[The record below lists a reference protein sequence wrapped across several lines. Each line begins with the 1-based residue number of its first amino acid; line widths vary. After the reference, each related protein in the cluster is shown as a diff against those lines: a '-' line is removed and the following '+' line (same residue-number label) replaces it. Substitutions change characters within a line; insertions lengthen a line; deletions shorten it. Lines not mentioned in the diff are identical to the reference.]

1 MAWGIH
7 GKSQPT
13 TIGGIDP
20 GASGALAFLCPKTW
34 ELEVHDMP
42 HYTEEVNGKKRKRVD
57 THALADLINGGNL
70 AVISTEK
77 VHAMPQM
84 DVKSIFSFGRFYG
97 QLEMAATMA
106 GVEFMETDPAV
117 WKRKMGVNSDKDFSR
132 LRCGIL
138 VPAAQPIL
146 LRKTDHDRAEAIMLA
161 LFCAFNH
168 GLMPKN
174 ITLKETGVAAPKS
187 KSRKK

>member
-1 MAWGIH
+1 MAWDVF
-7 GKSQPT
+7 KSNRP

-20 GASGALAFLCPKTW
+20 GASGALAFLDPTRW

-42 HYTEEVNGKKRKRVD
+42 HFYEEVNGKKRKRVD
-57 THALADLINGGNL
+57 THALADLINGGTL
-70 AVISTEK
+70 GIISTEK

-106 GVEFMETDPAV
+106 GIEFMETDPAV

-132 LRCGIL
+132 HRCGLL
-138 VPAAQPIL
+138 VPASQPIL
-146 LRKTDHDRAEAIMLA
+146 TRKTDHDRAEAIMLA
-161 LFCAFNH
+161 LFCAFNQ